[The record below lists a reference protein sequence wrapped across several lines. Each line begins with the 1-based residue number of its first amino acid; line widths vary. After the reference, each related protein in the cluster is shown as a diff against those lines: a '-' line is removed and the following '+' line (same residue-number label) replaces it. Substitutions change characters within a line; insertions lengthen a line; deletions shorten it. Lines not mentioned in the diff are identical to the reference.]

1 MSRSAQ
7 PTNDPGQ
14 LLRPDRTNSTGPT
27 VAVPATEA
35 GLTASS
41 QNTVKT
47 ALFAAG
53 DFVHPREQEES
64 DEMSECLPWVRNS
77 I

>member
-1 MSRSAQ
+1 
-7 PTNDPGQ
+7 
-14 LLRPDRTNSTGPT
+14 